1 MTTPKLPRSHCL
13 LLTACLLLPLGCGPT
28 AHRGGEGTD
37 NPDMD
42 VPAMSTTLDLMD
54 IQDLVKKNLDAM
66 TTSPWWGRDVQGAA
80 EPPVIAIW
88 PIMNA
93 TSQHIDDQMLQL
105 LSELE
110 TTFVNS
116 GAVQVVSRE
125 RQSEMAAEV
134 GVQQGAAFDA
144 ATAAK
149 VGRQVGAK
157 YYITGKITSTDER
170 IKKTRRVQYALFLQ
184 VIEVETSMIKFQFT
198 SKRSKAVKG

>member
-1 MTTPKLPRSHCL
+1 MPTPKLARSFSL
-13 LLTACLLLPLGCGPT
+13 LLTTCLLLPLGCGPK
-28 AHRGGEGTD
+28 AYRGGEGTD
-37 NPDMD
+37 NPDLD
-42 VPAMSTTLDLMD
+42 VPAMSTTLDLSD
-54 IQDLVKKNLDAM
+54 IQDLVAKNLQAM
-66 TTSPWWGRDVQGAA
+66 TTSAWWGRDVQGAA
-80 EPPVIAIW
+80 EPPVVAIW
-88 PIMNA
+88 PIMNS

-105 LSELE
+105 LSEIE

-134 GVQQGAAFDA
+134 GVQQGAAFDP
-144 ATAAK
+144 ATASK

-157 YYITGKITSTDER
+157 YYVTGKITSTDER
-170 IKKTRRVQYALFLQ
+170 IKNTRRVQYALFLQ

>member
-1 MTTPKLPRSHCL
+1 MPRANLSRSACL
-13 LLTACLLLPLGCGPT
+13 LLTACLLVPLGCGPK
-28 AHRGGEGTD
+28 AYRGGEGTD

-42 VPAMSTTLDLMD
+42 VPAMSTTLDLAD
-54 IQDLVKKNLDAM
+54 IQDLVAKNLEAM
-66 TTSPWWGRDVQGAA
+66 TTSAWWGRDVQGAA
-80 EPPVIAIW
+80 EPPVVAIW
-88 PIMNA
+88 PIMNS

-105 LSELE
+105 LSEIE

-134 GVQQGAAFDA
+134 GVQQGAAFDP
-144 ATAAK
+144 ATASK

-157 YYITGKITSTDER
+157 YYVTGKITSTDER
-170 IKKTRRVQYALFLQ
+170 IKNTRRVQYALFLQ